1 MAHTIILR
9 RVGPT
14 CWQTLGAAGPCRVGL
29 AELVGI
35 FPSAV
40 NRVVFLPEERSR

>member
-1 MAHTIILR
+1 MAHTIVLR
-9 RVGPT
+9 RVGPAS
-14 CWQTLGAAGPCRVGL
+14 WQALGAAGLCRVGL

-40 NRVVFLPEERSR
+40 NRVVFLPAERGR